1 MTPYSEIYKVL
12 GSDID
17 IQYRMTPNA
26 VLHYFQ
32 DCFARLVSSRHLAA
46 FDIIKQDLIWLI
58 TEFDLNCTGERP
70 LWSENIRVEISFSKI
85 TPIRMYADFRIYD
98 CHDRIFAEGCSVWV
112 VIHAATKRPFAS
124 KEMLEN
130 AGITESGEPFKGIA
144 PQVKAE
150 KIAVKS
156 VNHTVNISDLDF
168 NGHVCNRSYL
178 RFAMNT
184 APLEFLNQNKPE
196 RIHVKFVREAFLNEV
211 LTCNVSK
218 YDTEQDIFS
227 HEITGEDGKT
237 VCNIYT
243 EWADDTQAVAK
254 DISEALIR

>member
-1 MTPYSEIYKVL
+1 MAPYSEIYKVL

-17 IQYRMTPNA
+17 IQYRITPNA

-32 DCFARLVSSRHLAA
+32 DCFARLLSSRHLAA

-85 TPIRMYADFRIYD
+85 TPIRMYIDFRIYD
-98 CHDRIFAEGCSVWV
+98 CHNRIFAEGSSVWV
-112 VIHAATKRPFAS
+112 VINTATKRPFTS

-130 AGITESGEPFKGIA
+130 AGITESGEPFKEIA

-150 KIAVKS
+150 KIAEKS
-156 VNHTVNISDLDF
+156 FNHTVNISDLDF

-178 RFAMNT
+178 RIAMNT

-218 YDTEQDIFS
+218 YDTGQNIFS
-227 HEITGEDGKT
+227 HEIIGEDGKT
-237 VCNIYT
+237 VSSVYT
-243 EWADDTQAVAK
+243 EWVNDSKAINK

>member
-1 MTPYSEIYKVL
+1 MKVFSETYKVL

-17 IQYRMTPNA
+17 IQYRITPNA

-32 DCFARLVSSRHLAA
+32 DSFARMVSSGHLAA
-46 FDIIKQDLIWLI
+46 FDIIKKDLIWLI
-58 TEFDLNCTGERP
+58 TEFDLNCKGERP

-85 TPIRMYADFRIYD
+85 TPIRMYAGFRILD
-98 CHDRIFAEGCSVWV
+98 CRDRVFAEGCSVWV
-112 VIHAATKRPFAS
+112 VINAVTKRPFVF
-124 KEMLEN
+124 KNMLEN
-130 AGITESGEPFKGIA
+130 AGFSENGEPFKGIA
-144 PQVKAE
+144 PQIKAE
-150 KIAVKS
+150 KSLQKTAE
-156 VNHTVNISDLDF
+156 HTVNISDLDF

-184 APLEFLNQNKPE
+184 APLEYLNRYKPE

-211 LTCNVSK
+211 LTCAVNK
-218 YDTEQDIFS
+218 YDTEKDIFS
-227 HEITGEDGKT
+227 HEITGEGGKP

-243 EWADDTQAVAK
+243 EWVDDSQAVAK